1 MITYEEFAPY
11 KFGGYG
17 GTPTQGRGPS
27 MDMDFWAQYE
37 QFFPL
42 MSNYQFGDNFA
53 ANMDGG
59 SAMLSGN
66 NLPDINQAI
75 ALNGP
80 EIFPAAAFW
89 QGVNETFAPGDDAI
103 RIGVGLDQAT
113 QNQRMEPTRFN
124 AFLNRIGVG
133 MLAVILIAAGI
144 LYLGLVGY
152 KKVAT

>member
-1 MITYEEFAPY
+1 
-11 KFGGYG
+11 
-17 GTPTQGRGPS
+17 
-27 MDMDFWAQYE
+27 MDRDFWEQYS

-53 ANMDGG
+53 ANLGG
-59 SAMLSGN
+59 SSATISGN
-66 NLPDINQAI
+66 NLPEVNQVI

-80 EIFPAAAFW
+80 EMFPTEAFL
-89 QGVNETFAPGDDAI
+89 QGVNETFNPGEAVRTGPDLTTI
-103 RIGVGLDQAT
+103 K
-113 QNQRMEPTRFN
+113 QRMEPTRFN

-152 KKVAT
+152 NKVIK

>member
-1 MITYEEFAPY
+1 
-11 KFGGYG
+11 
-17 GTPTQGRGPS
+17 
-27 MDMDFWAQYE
+27 MDRDFWEQYS

-53 ANMDGG
+53 ANLGG
-59 SAMLSGN
+59 SSATISGN
-66 NLPDINQAI
+66 NLPEVNQVI

-80 EIFPAAAFW
+80 EMFPTEAFL
-89 QGVNETFAPGDDAI
+89 QGANAILQPGGAEDV
-103 RIGVGLDQAT
+103 RIGVGLDTVT
-113 QNQRMEPTRFN
+113 QQQRMEPTRFN

-152 KKVAT
+152 NKVIK

>member
-1 MITYEEFAPY
+1 MDPAFWEQ
-11 KFGGYG
+11 YG
-17 GTPTQGRGPS
+17 
-27 MDMDFWAQYE
+27 

-53 ANMDGG
+53 ANMAG
-59 SAMLSGN
+59 SSATLSGS
-66 NLPDINQAI
+66 NLPEVNQAI

-80 EIFPAAAFW
+80 ELFPIEAFW
-89 QGVNETFAPGDDAI
+89 QGVNETVRPSGDDLK
-103 RIGVGLDQAT
+103 IGVGLDSAT
-113 QNQRMEPTRFN
+113 MNQRMEPTRFN